1 MARKKRNRSE
11 QREVSTFASPPAAR
25 PKIVRTSAPLVSDRR
40 LFHPSGYKAPLYAPV
55 RTYKKVIENVI
66 QRPRNKIGGKKATQ
80 WSRPTR
86 FAFRVPKK
94 VELCVRR
101 AKRREV
107 LFAMR
112 RTGKG
117 SRARRRRRN
126 YWTGVSCK

>member
-1 MARKKRNRSE
+1 MARKKRNRSG
-11 QREVSTFASPPAAR
+11 QRDVSLVASPPAAR
-25 PKIVRTSAPLVSDRR
+25 PNLVRPAPLVSDRR
-40 LFHPSGYKAPLYAPV
+40 LYHPDGYKAPVYAPV
-55 RTYKKVIENVI
+55 RTYKRIVEHVV
-66 QRPRNKIGGKKATQ
+66 QRPRHSVVRKKNAV
-80 WSRPTR
+80 WARPTR
-86 FAFRVPKK
+86 FAFQVPKK

-101 AKRREV
+101 EKRRQV